1 MPLRLLK
8 TRPVTIGAVLVAA
21 LAPGL
26 VGTSPVAAVAAPA
39 TSTAPAPPAAPSAVV
54 APEDRDTLLS
64 TAWKTSAD
72 VAWTTSGDAV
82 GFHLLMADAQDGYA
96 WPTGASVSAPG
107 IETDQWVGNAC
118 VTGSGRR
125 AVLVYAPRHF

>member
-39 TSTAPAPPAAPSAVV
+39 TSTAPAAPAAAPPAPPAAPSAVV

-96 WPTGASVSAPG
+96 WHTVASVS
-107 IETDQWVGNAC
+107 E
-118 VTGSGRR
+118 
-125 AVLVYAPRHF
+125 